1 MNWCWYARKRNRNE
15 KTISANCAFRRDWGI
30 GIFIDYGFLY
40 AFTEWLGIHYLIS
53 SVLSFSISVIFNYIA
68 SVLWVF
74 DVKQETSKTRNFIL
88 FIVFSVI
95 GLGIN
100 QLVMWLGVESLGL
113 HYMLVKIFATAVVMV
128 WNFVTR
134 KKMLE

>member
-1 MNWCWYARKRNRNE
+1 MKKLFQQIARFGV
-15 KTISANCAFRRDWGI
+15 IGVLAFA
-30 GIFIDYGFLY
+30 IDYGFLY

-74 DVKQETSKTRNFIL
+74 DVKQETSKMRNFIL

>member
-1 MNWCWYARKRNRNE
+1 MKKLFQQIARFGV
-15 KTISANCAFRRDWGI
+15 IGVLAFA
-30 GIFIDYGFLY
+30 IDYGFLY
-40 AFTEWLGIHYLIS
+40 AITEWLGIHYLIS

>member
-1 MNWCWYARKRNRNE
+1 MAGH
-15 KTISANCAFRRDWGI
+15 S
-30 GIFIDYGFLY
+30 LP
-40 AFTEWLGIHYLIS
+40 IS

-100 QLVMWLGVESLGL
+100 QLVMWLGVESLGR
-113 HYMLVKIFATAVVMV
+113 IIC
-128 WNFVTR
+128 W
-134 KKMLE
+134 

>member
-1 MNWCWYARKRNRNE
+1 MKKLFQQIARFGV
-15 KTISANCAFRRDWGI
+15 IGVLAFA
-30 GIFIDYGFLY
+30 IDYGFLY

-74 DVKQETSKTRNFIL
+74 DVKQETRKTRNFIL

>member
-1 MNWCWYARKRNRNE
+1 MKKLFQQIARFGV
-15 KTISANCAFRRDWGI
+15 IGVLAFA
-30 GIFIDYGFLY
+30 IDYGFLY

-113 HYMLVKIFATAVVMV
+113 HYMLVKIFAAAVVMV

>member
-1 MNWCWYARKRNRNE
+1 MKKLFQQIARFGV
-15 KTISANCAFRRDWGI
+15 IGVLAFV
-30 GIFIDYGFLY
+30 IDYGFLY

>member
-1 MNWCWYARKRNRNE
+1 MKKLFQQIARFGV
-15 KTISANCAFRRDWGI
+15 IGVLAFA
-30 GIFIDYGFLY
+30 IDYGFLY
-40 AFTEWLGIHYLIS
+40 AFTEWLGIYYLIS

-100 QLVMWLGVESLGL
+100 QLIMWLGVELLGL

>member
-1 MNWCWYARKRNRNE
+1 MKKLFQQIARFGV
-15 KTISANCAFRRDWGI
+15 IGVLAFA
-30 GIFIDYGFLY
+30 IDYGFLY

-88 FIVFSVI
+88 FIIFSVI

>member
-1 MNWCWYARKRNRNE
+1 MKKLFHQIARFGV
-15 KTISANCAFRRDWGI
+15 IGVLAFA
-30 GIFIDYGFLY
+30 IDYGFLY

>member
-1 MNWCWYARKRNRNE
+1 MKKLFQQIARFGV
-15 KTISANCAFRRDWGI
+15 IGVLAFA
-30 GIFIDYGFLY
+30 IDYGFLY
-40 AFTEWLGIHYLIS
+40 AFTEWLGIYYLIS

-100 QLVMWLGVESLGL
+100 QLIMWLGVESLGL

-134 KKMLE
+134 KKTLE

>member
-1 MNWCWYARKRNRNE
+1 MKKLFQQIARFGV
-15 KTISANCAFRRDWGI
+15 IGVLAFA
-30 GIFIDYGFLY
+30 IDYGFLY
-40 AFTEWLGIHYLIS
+40 AFTEWLGIYYLIS

-74 DVKQETSKTRNFIL
+74 DVKQKTSKTRNFIL

-100 QLVMWLGVESLGL
+100 QLIMWLGVESLGL

>member
-1 MNWCWYARKRNRNE
+1 MKKLFQQIARFGV
-15 KTISANCAFRRDWGI
+15 IGVLAFA
-30 GIFIDYGFLY
+30 IDYGFLY

>member
-1 MNWCWYARKRNRNE
+1 MKKLFQQIARFGV
-15 KTISANCAFRRDWGI
+15 IGVLAFA
-30 GIFIDYGFLY
+30 IDYGFLY
-40 AFTEWLGIHYLIS
+40 AFTEWLGIYYLIS

-100 QLVMWLGVESLGL
+100 QLIMWLGVESLGL

>member
-1 MNWCWYARKRNRNE
+1 MKKLFQQIARFGV
-15 KTISANCAFRRDWGI
+15 IGVLAFA
-30 GIFIDYGFLY
+30 IDYGFLY

-100 QLVMWLGVESLGL
+100 QLVMWLGVELLGL

>member
-1 MNWCWYARKRNRNE
+1 MKKLFQQIARFGV
-15 KTISANCAFRRDWGI
+15 IGVLAFA
-30 GIFIDYGFLY
+30 IDYGFLY
-40 AFTEWLGIHYLIS
+40 AFTEWLGIYYLIS

>member
-1 MNWCWYARKRNRNE
+1 MKKLFQQIARFGV
-15 KTISANCAFRRDWGI
+15 IGVLAFA
-30 GIFIDYGFLY
+30 IDYGFLY

-53 SVLSFSISVIFNYIA
+53 SVLSLSISVIFNYIA

>member
-1 MNWCWYARKRNRNE
+1 MKKLFQQIARFGV
-15 KTISANCAFRRDWGI
+15 IGVLAF
-30 GIFIDYGFLY
+30 FIDYGFLY

-113 HYMLVKIFATAVVMV
+113 HYILVKIFATAVVMV

>member
-1 MNWCWYARKRNRNE
+1 MKKLFQQIARFGV
-15 KTISANCAFRRDWGI
+15 IGVLAFA
-30 GIFIDYGFLY
+30 IDYGFLY
-40 AFTEWLGIHYLIS
+40 AFTEWLGIYYLIS

-100 QLVMWLGVESLGL
+100 QLIMWLGVESLGC
-113 HYMLVKIFATAVVMV
+113 IIC
-128 WNFVTR
+128 W
-134 KKMLE
+134 

>member
-1 MNWCWYARKRNRNE
+1 MKKLFQQIARFGV
-15 KTISANCAFRRDWGI
+15 IGVLAFA
-30 GIFIDYGFLY
+30 IDYGFLY

-53 SVLSFSISVIFNYIA
+53 SVLSFNISVIFNYIA

-100 QLVMWLGVESLGL
+100 QLVMWLGVELLGL

>member
-1 MNWCWYARKRNRNE
+1 MKKLFQQIARFGV
-15 KTISANCAFRRDWGI
+15 IGVLAFA
-30 GIFIDYGFLY
+30 IDYGFLY

-100 QLVMWLGVESLGL
+100 QLIMWLGVESLGL